1 MHLLEELEIDS
12 IDTKVITEESLQEFE
27 KLLFSYP
34 EIEVCIQY
42 KEPNDTV
49 IYEEVEG
56 MDYGWLWESYVE
68 DGKLNKTL
76 VKERLIILAELE
88 LKKHLEEVATITRFK
103 TGEAQ
108 ISTTFKHNPKEEM
121 INADE
126 RVIITMSHK
135 PIYEFDGYGSKEDFN
150 KMEEK

>member
-1 MHLLEELEIDS
+1 MHLLDKLEIET

-56 MDYGWLWESYVE
+56 MNYGWLWESYVE

-103 TGEAQ
+103 TGETQ
-108 ISTTFKHNPKEEM
+108 ISTTFKHDSKDNL
-121 INADE
+121 INSDE
-126 RVIITMSHK
+126 RVIITMSNK
-135 PIYEFDGYGSKEDFN
+135 PIYEFDGYGSKEDFD